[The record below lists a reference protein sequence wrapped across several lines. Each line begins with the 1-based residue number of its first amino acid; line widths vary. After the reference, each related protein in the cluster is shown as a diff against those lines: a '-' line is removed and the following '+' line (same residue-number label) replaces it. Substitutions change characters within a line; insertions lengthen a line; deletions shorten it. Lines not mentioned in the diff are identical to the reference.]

1 MRVVLTWGDVSCF
14 LEKTLVYLYQIPTSH
29 PVLISDAPVQRYN
42 SIAVPD
48 ELELPL
54 WFLGLAGRFLHEK
67 LCHLC
72 VV

>member
-1 MRVVLTWGDVSCF
+1 LFSRENSGVLVSNPI
-14 LEKTLVYLYQIPTSH
+14 LPPSL
-29 PVLISDAPVQRYN
+29 VLISDAPVQRYN